1 MCVCELDALL
11 LAHCR
16 NRQLVG
22 YARADGDRTLVAT
35 LAQVCVLPSHRRRG
49 VGTRLVA
56 SLVST
61 LRSGNIGDI
70 GLVAHPRVAP
80 FFAKCGFGP
89 DAEGSVHMGLDE
101 HDVATRRADRPAP
114 EAHLHVA
121 GLNALLLREL
131 ETRKTMS

>member
-1 MCVCELDALL
+1 ML

-49 VGTRLVA
+49 VGTR
-56 SLVST
+56 
-61 LRSGNIGDI
+61 
-70 GLVAHPRVAP
+70 RVAP